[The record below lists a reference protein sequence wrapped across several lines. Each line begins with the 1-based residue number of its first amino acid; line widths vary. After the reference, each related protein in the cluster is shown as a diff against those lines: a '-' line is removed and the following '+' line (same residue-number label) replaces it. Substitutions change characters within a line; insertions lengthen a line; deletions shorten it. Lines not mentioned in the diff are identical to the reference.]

1 MAVRERLMLCV
12 SSKVSP
18 SAPESATLSDPA
30 KSTKCILPSRSSDT
44 LGELSTMKMMIM
56 IMIILREVSCKK

>member
-44 LGELSTMKMMIM
+44 LGEMSTIKIK
-56 IMIILREVSCKK
+56 IKIIVKDVSC

>member
-44 LGELSTMKMMIM
+44 LGEMSTIKIKIK
-56 IMIILREVSCKK
+56 IMIIVKDVSC